1 MPKPKGKHKFAL
13 WLHPETLA
21 KVEKQYRDDDCR
33 SRSEFIEIAILFYAG
48 NLAADNCRDYIPN
61 VIVSTVKGSLDS
73 LENRMANLLF
83 KMAVELSMMLHVTA
97 AANAIDET
105 SLTRLR
111 GLCVEEVKRL
121 HGAIRMEDAVRF
133 QKGGAS
139 V

>member
-1 MPKPKGKHKFAL
+1 
-13 WLHPETLA
+13 
-21 KVEKQYRDDDCR
+21 
-33 SRSEFIEIAILFYAG
+33 
-48 NLAADNCRDYIPN
+48 
-61 VIVSTVKGSLDS
+61 
-73 LENRMANLLF
+73 MANLLF